1 MIKKK
6 VAVKKMTNKKVTKK
20 KVAGRTWKV
29 GNKVMTKDQVKIF
42 VCDRM
47 SNISMGLKT
56 LCDTIPGL
64 PSRSNL
70 SLWIS
75 LDGDFQDRYARAR
88 EEQAEFMA
96 EEILEIADDGRNDFM
111 EQDDS
116 SAAFKINGENIQ
128 RSKLRIDTR
137 KWLMGKLKPKKYGER
152 LALDVTEDKLAGKSL
167 DELKAMAAEY
177 ATRQV

>member
-1 MIKKK
+1 M
-6 VAVKKMTNKKVTKK
+6 VTF
-20 KVAGRTWKV
+20 RT
-29 GNKVMTKDQVKIF
+29 
-42 VCDRM
+42 
-47 SNISMGLKT
+47 
-56 LCDTIPGL
+56 DT
-64 PSRSNL
+64 
-70 SLWIS
+70 
-75 LDGDFQDRYARAR
+75 RAR